1 MLSVTSGRRRH
12 WAPLQKANASP
23 SPNANDLHSK
33 RVSRVESIRNLF
45 SRNDR
50 TSDSEADT
58 RSDSDVSQT
67 DLRKIGTTKNAKT
80 LRGKKRLKSISDNIA
95 LNQQQLT
102 DYLTLLQLSPEEFQD
117 MLSDL
122 TSSETKRTHKSR
134 RLGILSEERS
144 TPKQSRKFRGVRNIF
159 SMRSSSKSDDENEMK
174 RDSKSKRTVS
184 SGSLTNITEFLANT
198 KKTMSLSEISSVL
211 NSMII
216 KSDESGYGSDSTRTG
231 TESPGGSIKSQTSDM
246 VVTGSPTKNHST
258 LTPSTNLYK
267 NENDDTDTAEEDDED
282 DMRVTRKAK
291 RTLTRTTS
299 KIKRARSN
307 SEETDQINLSKR
319 SSRPVGTKRSYNSMS
334 NGNGD
339 ELKMTVEELNR
350 TFNEKLDKLIL
361 EFNTSMAQHT
371 STFKSKEI
379 SRQPL
384 LEKEFKCVRLRL
396 DKEDE
401 APGVCIAP
409 KNANEQS
416 TPYVITE
423 ILPGS
428 AAERYVYS
436 LIACR

>member
-1 MLSVTSGRRRH
+1 MSVTSGRRRH
-12 WAPLQKANASP
+12 WAPLQKASASP
-23 SPNANDLHSK
+23 SPNANELHSK

-45 SRNDR
+45 TRSDR

-67 DLRKIGTTKNAKT
+67 DLRKIGTSKNANKT

-117 MLSDL
+117 MLNDL
-122 TSSETKRTHKSR
+122 TSSEAKRTHKSR
-134 RLGILSEERS
+134 KLGILSEERC

-184 SGSLTNITEFLANT
+184 SGSLTNITEFLSNT

-211 NSMII
+211 NSMIV

-246 VVTGSPTKNHST
+246 VVTGSPTKNHFSQEST
-258 LTPSTNLYK
+258 LTSSTNLYN

-291 RTLTRTTS
+291 KTLTRTSS
-299 KIKRARSN
+299 KMKRARSN
-307 SEETDQINLSKR
+307 SEESDQMNLSKR
-319 SSRPVGTKRSYNSMS
+319 NFRPYGTKRSYNSIS

-396 DKEDE
+396 DSENE

-428 AAERYVYS
+428 AAEK
-436 LIACR
+436 